1 MSGNSRDQ
9 PSWHHFGIGERVAYL
24 EKCAL
29 DPQERGRHQRK
40 VKISLTIYLLM
51 LAAALIWAQY
61 LPLERLSR
69 QYQEKY
75 LEAVLL
81 QKVAQEP
88 DKALWLQMAG
98 DLMQHKKM
106 EKEALAAYER
116 ALTFEPDSPGLMNNL
131 AWLLLTS
138 VDPQLRDPLRALI
151 LARRVA
157 GMRPLGSFLDT
168 LGLACWA
175 NGFIDEAVAAEQDA
189 VLADPAGRGYYQQQ
203 IDRFLRI
210 SYQQELK
217 QKQADGQKHK
227 E

>member
-1 MSGNSRDQ
+1 VN
-9 PSWHHFGIGERVAYL
+9 L
-24 EKCAL
+24 
-29 DPQERGRHQRK
+29 
-40 VKISLTIYLLM
+40 SLAVYLLV
-51 LAAALIWAQY
+51 LAAALVWVQY

-81 QKVAQEP
+81 QKVEQDP
-88 DKALWLQMAG
+88 DKALGLQWAG

-106 EKEALAAYER
+106 EKKALAAYER
-116 ALTFEPDSPGLMNNL
+116 ALTFEPVRAELMNNL

-138 VDPQLRDPLRALI
+138 PDLQLRDPPRALI
-151 LARRVA
+151 LARRAVEI
-157 GMRPLGSFLDT
+157 RPLGSFLDT

-175 NGFIDEAVAAEQDA
+175 NGFLDEAVAAEQDA
-189 VLADPAGRGYYQQQ
+189 ALADPAGRGYYQQQ
-203 IDRFLRI
+203 ADRFRRI

-217 QKQADGQKHK
+217 QRQADDQQHK

>member
-1 MSGNSRDQ
+1 
-9 PSWHHFGIGERVAYL
+9 
-24 EKCAL
+24 
-29 DPQERGRHQRK
+29 ERGRHQRK
-40 VKISLTIYLLM
+40 VKLSLAVYLLM

-81 QKVAQEP
+81 QKVEREP

-106 EKEALAAYER
+106 EKKALAAYER
-116 ALTFEPDSPGLMNNL
+116 ALTFEPVSPDLMNNL

-138 VDPQLRDPLRALI
+138 ADLQLRDPQRALI
-151 LARRVA
+151 LARRAA

-175 NGFIDEAVAAEQDA
+175 NGFLDEAVAAELEA

-203 IDRFLRI
+203 IDRFRRTG
-210 SYQQELK
+210 YQQELK
-217 QKQADGQKHK
+217 QKQADDQQHK